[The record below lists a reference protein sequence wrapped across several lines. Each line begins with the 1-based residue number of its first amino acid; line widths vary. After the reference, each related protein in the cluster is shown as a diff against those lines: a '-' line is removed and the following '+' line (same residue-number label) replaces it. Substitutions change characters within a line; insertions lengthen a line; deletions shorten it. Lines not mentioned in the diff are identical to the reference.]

1 MIKWLFG
8 LIVKSHK
15 PIREQLADAQDRL
28 YDQEYKR
35 GWDHAVFIWNTAPVT
50 LAKME
55 LIKAAGDLE
64 TAFEIAIYDF
74 LKERTR

>member
-8 LIVKSHK
+8 LIIKSHK
-15 PIREQLADAQDRL
+15 PIKEQLADAQDRL

-35 GWDHAVFIWNTAPVT
+35 GWDYAVLIWGTTPVMV
-50 LAKME
+50 AKME
-55 LIKAAGDLE
+55 LIKAAGNIE